1 MKLRK
6 IVLAIA
12 VLCAVGVYAEKTLP
26 IGYRQLPL
34 LRHIAPMVGG
44 YATDS
49 LISLPDSITEPQTE
63 RIEAVYNQECEQRAA
78 EKKSAAV
85 DSALIE
91 YACYGNQSYYIN
103 RVPVED
109 IRALTPQKI
118 RQQLALAQQL
128 VDSNRVSGP
137 RSWRQY
143 DQSAVIAVRGSRRTG
158 NSQVIY
164 LFPATGKKE
173 IVSEKRSRVA
183 SAIRKY
189 RKQQPKDEVV
199 VTVITDD
206 SHIYLPGLRRFGKP
220 MRVSKK
226 DIFKN

>member
-6 IVLAIA
+6 ILLAITL
-12 VLCAVGVYAEKTLP
+12 LCTVGVYADKTLP

-34 LRHIAPMVGG
+34 LRHIAPIVGG
-44 YATDS
+44 QSTDMS
-49 LISLPDSITEPQTE
+49 ITLPDSLVDSIAV
-63 RIEAVYNQECEQRAA
+63 RIDSVCNQEYEQRVS
-78 EKKSAAV
+78 EKESTEV

-137 RSWRQY
+137 RSWREY
-143 DQSAVIAVRGSRRTG
+143 TKSAVIAVRGSRRTG
-158 NSQVIY
+158 NSQVMY

-173 IVSEKRSRVA
+173 FVSEKRSRVA

-189 RKQQPKDEVV
+189 RKQQPKEEVV

-206 SHIYLPGLRRFGKP
+206 SHIYLPGLRRFGTP

-226 DIFKN
+226 VIFKN

>member
-1 MKLRK
+1 MNLRK
-6 IVLAIA
+6 IVLT
-12 VLCAVGVYAEKTLP
+12 VGLLCAVGVYAEKTLP

-63 RIEAVYNQECEQRAA
+63 QIEAVYNQEYKRRVS
-78 EKKSAAV
+78 EKESADV

-128 VDSNRVSGP
+128 VDSNRVAGP
-137 RSWRQY
+137 RNWRQY
-143 DQSAVIAVRGSRRTG
+143 DQSVVIAVRGSRRTG
-158 NSQVIY
+158 KSHITY
-164 LFPATGKKE
+164 LFPSTGKKKV
-173 IVSEKRSRVA
+173 VSAKCTRVA

-189 RKQQPKDEVV
+189 RKKQSKDEVV
-199 VTVITDD
+199 VTVITGD
-206 SHIYLPGLRRFGKP
+206 SHLYLSGLRRFGKP